1 MFVGLIIESFGLNRM
16 TQISFKISLD
26 SISFGKLPNNGVHFS
41 AFVFDATVLVTSYMS
56 EKCLRGFRSVKK
68 LN

>member
-1 MFVGLIIESFGLNRM
+1 M

-26 SISFGKLPNNGVHFS
+26 SISFGKLPNTGVHFS

-56 EKCLRGFRSVKK
+56 EKCLRGKK
-68 LN
+68 TKSTNLWSNLYITKRWLDG

>member
-1 MFVGLIIESFGLNRM
+1 M
-16 TQISFKISLD
+16 TQISSKISLD
-26 SISFGKLPNNGVHFS
+26 SISFGKLPNTGVHFS